1 MADAD
6 VQDLEFIVEG
16 IRQSGL
22 TIYDLAPRQR
32 GDLWIPTAQLERL
45 LDAAMKGVVLAGLP
59 LRTRSKVV
67 KEHVCRALGYPVP
80 RTFRRTQPRFP
91 GQHFDVYVQKSGNLQ
106 IWNEELEPAR
116 RYVVVCVGE
125 DETVTRVRVVIG
137 EDLARLDTTGTLTQ
151 KYQARMI
158 PGGTAVELAVEGDTA
173 ALQAMVDGDA
183 ELSEALPTASPQ
195 IGHLLSIGS
204 IFEKLRGLT
213 GKRFPDPGRSQ
224 ERNRGATLHRLV
236 CERLGYMSY
245 GDSGRFP
252 DIRHQ
257 LLEVKLQ
264 TSETIDLG
272 LVDPH
277 SEEPLDVPPL
287 DALQIRH
294 CDVRYAIF
302 SAFTDGSEV
311 TLTGLVAITGEMFF
325 ARFAQFEGRVLN
337 RKLQIRLPS
346 NFHNVR

>member
-6 VQDLEFIVEG
+6 VGNLTVEG
-16 IRQSGL
+16 IKQSGL
-22 TIYDLAPRQR
+22 TIYDLTPRQV
-32 GDLWIPTAQLERL
+32 GELWIPTADLEQL
-45 LDAAMKGVVLAGLP
+45 LDASMRGIALAGLP

-116 RYVVVCVGE
+116 RYVIVCVGD

-137 EDLARLDTTGTLTQ
+137 EDLVRLDTTGTLTQ

-158 PGGTAVELAVEGDTA
+158 PGGTPIELAVEADTVV
-173 ALQAMVDGDA
+173 LQAMVGEEA
-183 ELSEALPTASPQ
+183 ELSGVLPTASPQ

-204 IFEKLRGLT
+204 IFEKLHGLT
-213 GKRFPDPGRSQ
+213 GTRFPDPGRSK
-224 ERNRGATLHRLV
+224 ERNRGAILHQLV
-236 CERLGYMSY
+236 CERLGYVDY

-252 DIRHQ
+252 DVRHQ

-264 TSETIDLG
+264 TSQTIDLG

-287 DALQIRH
+287 DGLQIRH
-294 CDVRYAIF
+294 CDVRYAVF
-302 SAFTDGSEV
+302 SAVTDGSEV

-346 NFHNVR
+346 NFHDDTR

>member
-22 TIYDLAPRQR
+22 TIYDLAPSQR
-32 GDLWIPTAQLERL
+32 GDLWIPTARLERL
-45 LDAAMKGVVLAGLP
+45 LDAAMKGIVLAGLP

-106 IWNEELEPAR
+106 IWNEELEPVR

-158 PGGTAVELAVEGDTA
+158 PG
-173 ALQAMVDGDA
+173 
-183 ELSEALPTASPQ
+183 
-195 IGHLLSIGS
+195 
-204 IFEKLRGLT
+204 
-213 GKRFPDPGRSQ
+213 
-224 ERNRGATLHRLV
+224 
-236 CERLGYMSY
+236 
-245 GDSGRFP
+245 
-252 DIRHQ
+252 
-257 LLEVKLQ
+257 
-264 TSETIDLG
+264 
-272 LVDPH
+272 
-277 SEEPLDVPPL
+277 
-287 DALQIRH
+287 
-294 CDVRYAIF
+294 
-302 SAFTDGSEV
+302 
-311 TLTGLVAITGEMFF
+311 EMFF

-346 NFHNVR
+346 NFHNDVR